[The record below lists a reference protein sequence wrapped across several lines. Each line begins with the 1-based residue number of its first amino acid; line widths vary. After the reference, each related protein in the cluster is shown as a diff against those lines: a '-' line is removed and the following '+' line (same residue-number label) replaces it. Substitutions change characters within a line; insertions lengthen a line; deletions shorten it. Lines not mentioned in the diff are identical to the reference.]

1 MSLNACSHSLL
12 SPVLYKSHS
21 KCDDKCSGVPVE
33 VSYVTM
39 NGNSYIRQMDPCCSH
54 CGEITQIGE

>member
-33 VSYVTM
+33 VPYVTM
-39 NGNSYIRQMDPCCSH
+39 NGEQLHTTDGSLLFPLW
-54 CGEITQIGE
+54 